1 MERTCLQARICS
13 MSDIVDY
20 IIDDRPGREIAAPS
34 QHSPLQYSSLE
45 AGTLK
50 LNEVYA
56 AREAH
61 NEVVVEKFLNKNYY
75 NPEYMYNTEGPE
87 VLRLY
92 NAKDNTQA
100 FTFTDV
106 LDSVYYNVTQHLSS
120 GFPRSTITRCSSAP
134 SSTPLNP
141 SGPSTTLTRR
151 APFHPASE
159 ENTRCDATPR
169 ARNGYCHIMQ
179 MHCLQTL
186 RCCLPCQRNH
196 HRERATPRRIQE
208 DHALRHR
215 YDQVHLLRVLPGR
228 LPSRCHRLGS

>member
-1 MERTCLQARICS
+1 
-13 MSDIVDY
+13 MS
-20 IIDDRPGREIAAPS
+20 P
-34 QHSPLQYSSLE
+34 E

-61 NEVVVEKFLNKNYY
+61 NEVAVEKFLNKNYY

-92 NAKDNTQA
+92 NAKDNTQT

-106 LDSVYYNVTQHLSS
+106 LDSVYYNVTQRLCS
-120 GFPRSTITRCSSAP
+120 GSRRSTTTPCSSAP
-134 SSTPLNP
+134 SSTHLNP

-151 APFHPASE
+151 APFRRASE
-159 ENTRCDATPR
+159 ESTLCAATPL
-169 ARNGYCHIMQ
+169 ARNGYCRITQ

-186 RCCLPCQRNH
+186 RCRLPRQRHH
-196 HRERATPRRIQE
+196 HRE
-208 DHALRHR
+208 
-215 YDQVHLLRVLPGR
+215 
-228 LPSRCHRLGS
+228 

>member
-1 MERTCLQARICS
+1 MESTCLQARICS

-56 AREAH
+56 AREAY

-92 NAKDNTQA
+92 NSKDNTQA

-106 LDSVYYNVTQHLSS
+106 LDSVYNNVTQQLSS
-120 GFPRSTITRCSSAP
+120 GSRLSTITPCSSAP
-134 SSTPLNP
+134 SSTHSNP
-141 SGPSTTLTRR
+141 SGPSTTPTRR
-151 APFHPASE
+151 APFLRASE
-159 ENTRCDATPR
+159 ENTHCAATPL
-169 ARNGYCHIMQ
+169 ARNGYSHIMQ

-186 RCCLPCQRNH
+186 RCCMPRQRNH
-196 HRERATPRRIQE
+196 HRERAAPRRIQK
-208 DHALRHR
+208 DHSLRH
-215 YDQVHLLRVLPGR
+215 
-228 LPSRCHRLGS
+228 